1 MPIGGMLRERGEQY
15 VAHRDLAG
23 TWRILDTWHDALGR
37 LDPDTDVPDDHE
49 AVTILSEGAYH
60 SLTKEAARIGVLKGA
75 AFAENEAL
83 EENLRIVEA
92 KLEAALEANKEL
104 KAEVGKEPQ
113 SETYML
119 KESALQAIIRVAALE
134 DISSITKTRE

>member
-37 LDPDTDVPDDHE
+37 LDPDSDVPDDHE

-60 SLTKEAARIGVLKGA
+60 SLTKEAARIGVLKDA
-75 AFAENEAL
+75 AFAENEA
-83 EENLRIVEA
+83 
-92 KLEAALEANKEL
+92 
-104 KAEVGKEPQ
+104 
-113 SETYML
+113 
-119 KESALQAIIRVAALE
+119 
-134 DISSITKTRE
+134 

>member
-23 TWRILDTWHDALGR
+23 TWRILDTWSDALGQ
-37 LDPDTDVPDDHE
+37 LDPDSDVPDDHE

-83 EENLRIVEA
+83 EENLNIVQA

-104 KAEVGKEPQ
+104 KAEVSQEPQ

-134 DISSITKTRE
+134 DISSITKTQD

>member
-23 TWRILDTWHDALGR
+23 TWRILDTWSDALGQ
-37 LDPDTDVPDDHE
+37 LDPDSDVPDDHE

-83 EENLRIVEA
+83 EENLNIVQA

-104 KAEVGKEPQ
+104 KAEVSQEPQ

>member
-23 TWRILDTWHDALGR
+23 TWRILDTWNDALGK
-37 LDPDTDVPDDHE
+37 LDPDSDVPDDHD

-60 SLTKEAARIGVLKGA
+60 SLTREAARIGVLKGA
-75 AFAENEAL
+75 AYAENEAL
-83 EENLRIVEA
+83 EENLNIVQA

-104 KAEVGKEPQ
+104 KAEVSQEPQ

>member
-37 LDPDTDVPDDHE
+37 LDPDSDVPDDHE

-113 SETYML
+113 
-119 KESALQAIIRVAALE
+119 
-134 DISSITKTRE
+134 

>member
-37 LDPDTDVPDDHE
+37 LDPDSDVPDDHE

-104 KAEVGKEPQ
+104 KAEVGKEPP